1 MADRTFKVRLPGT
14 PKKSDEPADGLV
26 TGTLV
31 LKRPDRKAHREMLK
45 KRWTPEGVTL
55 EDKVE
60 FVDDLLVDIE
70 DGRVMGETLT
80 SQQPGWKDEIDDQ
93 HKNELFAKYFEE
105 RPLTLVDE
113 KKSETPS
120 K

>member
-1 MADRTFKVRLPGT
+1 MADRTFKVKL
-14 PKKSDEPADGLV
+14 PADGLV

-31 LKRPDRKAHREMLK
+31 VRRPSRTEHREILK

-55 EDKVE
+55 EDRVA
-60 FVDDLLVDIE
+60 FVDRLLVDIE
-70 DGRVMGETLT
+70 HGRVLGETLT
-80 SQQPGWKDEIDDQ
+80 SAQPGWKDEIDDQ

-105 RPLTLVDE
+105 RALTLVDE

-120 K
+120 A